1 MFQYQ
6 DINIHYTYTNNNHD
20 KTIVY
25 LHGWGQNIQMM
36 EPIAKPLEKDVDTLI
51 LDLPGFGKSGEP
63 KSVWSLEDYADMVHA
78 LVEKLKIQKMIL
90 VGHSF
95 GGKVSIVYAS
105 KYKTEKLILLAS
117 PYKVA
122 IPKVSF
128 KVRILKRLAKLPIL
142 KKIANQMKK
151 NIGSTDYKN
160 ASPKMRSILVK
171 HINTDVSEFCKDIK
185 CPTIMI
191 WGTKDEAVP
200 LQDAYELEKLISNS
214 AVIEYPGLTHYA
226 YLENLNKTISIIKS
240 FIE

>member
-1 MFQYQ
+1 MFQYEE
-6 DINIHYTYTNNNHD
+6 INIHYTYTNNNHD
-20 KTIVY
+20 KTIIY
-25 LHGWGQNIQMM
+25 LHGWGQNIEMM
-36 EPIAKPLEKDVDTLI
+36 EPIAKPLEKEVDTLI

-78 LVEKLKIQKMIL
+78 LVEKLKIKKTIM

-105 KYKTEKLILLAS
+105 KYKVEKLILLAS

-122 IPKVSF
+122 IPKVSL
-128 KVRILKRLAKLPIL
+128 KVRLLKRLAKLPLL
-142 KKIANQMKK
+142 KNIANQMKK
-151 NIGSTDYKN
+151 NMGSNDYKN

-171 HINTDVSEFCKDIK
+171 HINTDVSELCKDIK
-185 CPTIMI
+185 CPTLMI

-200 LQDAYELEKLISNS
+200 LIDAYELEKLISNS

-226 YLENLNKTISIIKS
+226 YLEDLNKTIRVIKS
-240 FIE
+240 FIN

>member
-36 EPIAKPLEKDVDTLI
+36 EPIAKPFQKDVDTLI

-78 LVEKLKIQKMIL
+78 LVEKLKIKKTIL
-90 VGHSF
+90 IGHSF

-105 KYKTEKLILLAS
+105 KYKIEKLILLAS

-122 IPKVSF
+122 ISKVSL
-128 KVRILKRLAKLPIL
+128 KVRVLKRLAKLPVL
-142 KKIANQMKK
+142 KNIANQMKK

-171 HINTDVSEFCKDIK
+171 HINTDVSELCKDIK

-200 LQDAYELEKLISNS
+200 LNDAYELEKLIQNS
-214 AVIEYPGLTHYA
+214 AVIEYPGLSHYA
-226 YLENLNKTISIIKS
+226 YLEDLNKTISIIKS

>member
-1 MFQYQ
+1 MFHYQ
-6 DINIHYTYTNNNHD
+6 DINIHYTYTNNNHN

-36 EPIAKPLEKDVDTLI
+36 EPIAKPLEKIVDTLI
-51 LDLPGFGKSGEP
+51 FDLPGFGKSGEP
-63 KSVWSLEDYADMVHA
+63 KEVWSLEDYADMVNA
-78 LVEKLKIQKMIL
+78 LVEKLKIKCPIL

-105 KYKTEKLILLAS
+105 KYEVEKLILLAS

-128 KVRILKRLAKLPIL
+128 KVRMLKRLAKMPLL
-142 KKIANQMKK
+142 KTMANKMKK

-171 HINTDVSEFCKDIK
+171 HINTDVSENCKLVK

-200 LQDAYELEKLISNS
+200 LKDAYEIEKLIKNS
-214 AVIEYPGLTHYA
+214 AVIEYPNCTHYA
-226 YLENLNKTISIIKS
+226 YLENKNKTISIIES
-240 FIE
+240 FIK

>member
-36 EPIAKPLEKDVDTLI
+36 EPIAKPFQKYVDTLI

-78 LVEKLKIQKMIL
+78 LVEKLKIKKTIL
-90 VGHSF
+90 IGHSF

-105 KYKTEKLILLAS
+105 KYKVEKLILLAS

-122 IPKVSF
+122 IPKVSL
-128 KVRILKRLAKLPIL
+128 KVRVLKRLAKLPIL
-142 KKIANQMKK
+142 KNIANQMKK
-151 NIGSTDYKN
+151 NMGSTDYKN

-200 LQDAYELEKLISNS
+200 LNDAYELEKLIQNS
-214 AVIEYPGLTHYA
+214 AVIEYPGLSHYA
-226 YLENLNKTISIIKS
+226 YLEDLNKTISIIKS
-240 FIE
+240 FME

>member
-1 MFQYQ
+1 MFHYQ
-6 DINIHYTYTNNNHD
+6 DIKIHYTYTNNNHK

-36 EPIAKPLEKDVDTLI
+36 EPIAKPFQENVDTVI

-63 KSVWSLEDYADMVHA
+63 KTNWSLEDYADMVHA
-78 LVEKLKIQKMIL
+78 LLLKLKIENPIL

-105 KYKTEKLILLAS
+105 KYNCEKLILLAS

-128 KVRILKRLAKLPIL
+128 KVRVLKTLAKMPLL
-142 KKIANQMKK
+142 KSIASKMKK
-151 NIGSTDYKN
+151 NMGSTDYKN
-160 ASPKMRSILVK
+160 ASPKMRTILVK
-171 HINTDVSEFCKDIK
+171 HINTDVSENCKNIQ
-185 CPTIMI
+185 CPTLII

-200 LQDAYELEKLISNS
+200 LRDAYEIKNLITNS
-214 AVIEYPGLTHYA
+214 AVIEYPNCTHYA
-226 YLENLNKTISIIKS
+226 YLEDLTKTVRILKS

>member
-1 MFQYQ
+1 MFQYEE
-6 DINIHYTYTNNNHD
+6 INIHYTYTNNNHD
-20 KTIVY
+20 KTIIY
-25 LHGWGQNIQMM
+25 LHGWGQNIEMM
-36 EPIAKPLEKDVDTLI
+36 EPIAKPLEKEVDTLI

-78 LVEKLKIQKMIL
+78 LVEKLKIKKTIM

-105 KYKTEKLILLAS
+105 KYKVEKLILLAS

-122 IPKVSF
+122 IPKVSL
-128 KVRILKRLAKLPIL
+128 KVRILKRLAKLPLL
-142 KKIANQMKK
+142 KNIANQMKK
-151 NIGSTDYKN
+151 NMGSTDYKN

-171 HINTDVSEFCKDIK
+171 HINTDVSELCKDIK
-185 CPTIMI
+185 CPTLII

-200 LQDAYELEKLISNS
+200 LIDAYELEKLISNS

-226 YLENLNKTISIIKS
+226 YLEDLNKTIRVIKS
-240 FIE
+240 FII

>member
-78 LVEKLKIQKMIL
+78 LVEKLKIQKMSL